1 MAGEHPEVVRVRA
14 GLLAARAQREVAK
27 LADAGKVDQA
37 LVTLNHSRVQLEL
50 GVSSGLDLRAEL
62 EMETVAELERRLR
75 KGERQ
80 SASKFAKS
88 KAYSKTTGRDDQTLK
103 N

>member
-50 GVSSGLDLRAEL
+50 GIGSGLDLRAEL
-62 EMETVAELERRLR
+62 ETVAELERRLR

-80 SASKFAKS
+80 SASKFAAS
-88 KAYSKTTGRDDQTLK
+88 RAYSKTTGRDDQTLK

>member
-1 MAGEHPEVVRVRA
+1 M
-14 GLLAARAQREVAK
+14 
-27 LADAGKVDQA
+27 
-37 LVTLNHSRVQLEL
+37 QLEL

-62 EMETVAELERRLR
+62 ETVAELERRLR

-80 SASKFAKS
+80 SASKFATS